1 MQSPDIRGFVVLW
14 YFGAMEEL
22 ISKDVST
29 KNIVLILFVAVLIPV
44 VGLFAP
50 YAMASL
56 ENRVELSDQGV
67 YVTLIGGVSISW
79 EEIQAVELTSNLPKV
94 YESSGVLGGFMKG
107 DYIAAADSSA
117 LKLIINGDAPYVKI
131 QTEEFDVYLNQHY
144 LKKTKKVFQEIQT
157 AFKASKS

>member
-1 MQSPDIRGFVVLW
+1 
-14 YFGAMEEL
+14 MEEL

-44 VGLFAP
+44 VGLFTP

-67 YVTLIGGVSISW
+67 YVTLIGGVSIFW

-94 YESSGVLGGFMKG
+94 YEVSGGLGGFMKG

-117 LKLIINGDAPYVKI
+117 LKFIINGDAPYIKI
-131 QTEEFDVYLNQHY
+131 QTEEFEVYLNQY
-144 LKKTKKVFQEIQT
+144 SQKETKQVFQQIEDALKQQENSLKT
-157 AFKASKS
+157 F